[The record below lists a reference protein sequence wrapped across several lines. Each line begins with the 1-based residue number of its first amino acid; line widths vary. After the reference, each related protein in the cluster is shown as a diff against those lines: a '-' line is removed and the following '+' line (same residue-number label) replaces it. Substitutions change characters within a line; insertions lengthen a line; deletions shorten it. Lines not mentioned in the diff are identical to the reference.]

1 MAELETKSTSIAA
14 KIVQAV
20 TNSFRISSR
29 NKRLMNLFREK
40 PENLKAEIFT
50 LRAILMT

>member
-14 KIVQAV
+14 KIAQAV

-29 NKRLMNLFREK
+29 NKKIMNLFQ
-40 PENLKAEIFT
+40 ENLKI
-50 LRAILMT
+50 